1 MNEIVAALM
10 AQSEILSWT
19 SYRVLLQVKDESA
32 RNWYARE
39 ACREAWSRLRIIMS
53 LIWKRLS
60 STICMNFLC
69 NLEGVMLS

>member
-19 SYRVLLQVKDESA
+19 SYRVLLQLKDVSA

-39 ACREAWSRLRIIMS
+39 AYREAWSRLRIIMS
-53 LIWKRLS
+53 LICKRLS
-60 STICMNFLC
+60 STICTNFLC

>member
-39 ACREAWSRLRIIMS
+39 AWSRLRIIMS